1 MYKYNIN
8 VQGDILKRYIKER
21 YIRYTI
27 FIGVAF
33 ILMAISIFEIKNVSE
48 DVIKYMPITNKTIIV
63 DAGHGGID
71 PGALTK
77 DKNTKEKDV
86 NLAIT
91 LKLRELIES
100 SGGLVILTREDDSSL
115 YTEDG
120 NKTVR
125 QKYNENL
132 KNRKELIKDA
142 RADMF
147 VSIHLNAFEQS
158 KYYGAQTFYPKGKD
172 DSKELSKY
180 VQQELKRVVDK
191 TNNRE
196 VKPRDDIYL
205 LKENEIPSMLIEC
218 GFLSNEKEAK
228 LLTDEKYQE
237 KIAWAIY
244 VGIQKYFGSNS
255 TSNQ

>member
-1 MYKYNIN
+1 MEYYSVFISIHI
-8 VQGDILKRYIKER
+8 QGDVVRKYIKH
-21 YIRYTI
+21 II
-27 FIGVAF
+27 FSFAMICLVVV
-33 ILMAISIFEIKNVSE
+33 SIFEIKNISE
-48 DVIKYMPITNKTIIV
+48 NVIKYMPVTNKTIIL

-71 PGALTK
+71 PGALNK
-77 DKNTKEKDV
+77 DKSTSEKDI

-115 YTEDG
+115 YKEEN
-120 NKTVR
+120 NKTTR

-132 KNRKELIKDA
+132 KNRKEIISNSNA
-142 RADMF
+142 NMF

-158 KYYGAQTFYPKGKD
+158 KYYGAQTFYPKDKQ
-172 DSKELSKY
+172 DSKELSKCI
-180 VQQELKRVVDK
+180 QEELKRVVDK

-205 LKENEIPSMLIEC
+205 LKENNIPSVLIEC
-218 GFLSNEKEAK
+218 GFLSNEKECK
-228 LLTDEKYQE
+228 LLTDETYQE

-244 VGIQKYFGSNS
+244 IGIQKYLS
-255 TSNQ
+255 